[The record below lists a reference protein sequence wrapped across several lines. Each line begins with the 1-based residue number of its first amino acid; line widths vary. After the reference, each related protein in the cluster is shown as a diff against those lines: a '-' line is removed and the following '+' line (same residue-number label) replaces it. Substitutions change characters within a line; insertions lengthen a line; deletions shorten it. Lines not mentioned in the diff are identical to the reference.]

1 LHRRIK
7 INNSRHSGALV
18 SASLRQE
25 HAGAGH
31 VRFLGGQVELAEQS
45 NKLNRL
51 LDKNPNEAIHE
62 ALNLSGSVNVDL
74 LKAAILVDAG
84 GMVKDFEAILK
95 GVEIFRH
102 VIDRCEDNS
111 ELNYNLANG
120 LHALALSTTHEGYS
134 WYGNTEKYRLEA
146 RNLFYKSANDSKA
159 SVDTQSQS
167 FTNLGNLL
175 WASYRW
181 VEAYDFYS
189 QAMEKNSR
197 NAVASSGALKMLR
210 YALGQGVGDP
220 HLLTA
225 EIEHLAYH
233 VNNNIEGIY
242 NYAGEYGVNGILSGI
257 KDIRPSEKPKPDFQ
271 SDDYKRFFVSNNLTL
286 SPTIHSHTHESK
298 YWDDINISSVT
309 SSLKEGAAV
318 PEIFAM
324 VNVIKSD
331 FIMARQLLFD
341 ACQKRF
347 NETGSYNDTL
357 DYACY
362 GVNESALALAQRS
375 ALDILDKISVASLS
389 YLGMGG
395 AKKGSMKSA
404 WFAKSKKRPKRRE
417 LDPTIKLE
425 IENGNAAL
433 LALTEISRDLSSEQG
448 FLWSKQSSRN
458 SSTHRFTVLHDMGIS
473 VPKSASGCVEHFDFE
488 TFAQESSQ
496 TLKLARAAVVYFV
509 QMVLIR
515 EKRLAGEMDGISMPL
530 FVPSHEYIR
539 GHDE

>member
-1 LHRRIK
+1 
-7 INNSRHSGALV
+7 
-18 SASLRQE
+18 
-25 HAGAGH
+25 
-31 VRFLGGQVELAEQS
+31 VELAEQA
-45 NKLNRL
+45 NRL
-51 LDKNPNEAIHE
+51 HLLMDENPNEAIRE
-62 ALNLSGSVNVDL
+62 ALNLSGNVNVDL

-84 GMVKDFEAILK
+84 VMIKNFEAILK
-95 GVEIFRH
+95 GVDIFRH
-102 VIDRCEDNS
+102 VIDRCEGNS

-120 LHALALSTTHEGYS
+120 LHALALATTHQDYS

-189 QAMEKNSR
+189 QAIEKNPR
-197 NAVASSGALKMLR
+197 NAVASSGALKILR
-210 YALGQGVGDP
+210 YALGQGVGDA

-225 EIEHLAYH
+225 EIGHLAYH

-242 NYAGEYGVNGILSGI
+242 AYAGEYGVNGILAGI
-257 KDIRPSEKPKPDFQ
+257 KDIRPSKKPTLEVQ
-271 SDDYKRFFVSNNLTL
+271 SDDYKRFVVSNNLTL

-298 YWDDINISSVT
+298 YWDDINISSV
-309 SSLKEGAAV
+309 SSSIKEGAVV

-324 VNVIKSD
+324 VNVLKSD

-341 ACQKRF
+341 ASQKRF

-395 AKKGSMKSA
+395 AKNESMKTA
-404 WFAKSKKRPKRRE
+404 WFSKPKKGQKRRE
-417 LDPTIKLE
+417 LDPAINLE
-425 IENGNAAL
+425 IENGNTAL
-433 LALTEISRDLSSEQG
+433 LALTEISRDLSSEKG
-448 FLWSKQSSRN
+448 FLSGKQSSRN

-473 VPKSASGCVEHFDFE
+473 IPKGASRCVEHFDFE
-488 TFAQESSQ
+488 TFVQESFQ

-515 EKRLAGEMDGISMPL
+515 EKRIAGEVNRISMRL
-530 FVPSHEYIR
+530 IVPSHKYIR

>member
-1 LHRRIK
+1 M
-7 INNSRHSGALV
+7 
-18 SASLRQE
+18 
-25 HAGAGH
+25 
-31 VRFLGGQVELAEQS
+31 ELAEQA
-45 NKLNRL
+45 NRL
-51 LDKNPNEAIHE
+51 HRLVDENPSEAIRV
-62 ALNLSGSVNVDL
+62 ALSLSGNVNVDL

-84 GMVKDFEAILK
+84 GMNKDSEAILK

-120 LHALALSTTHEGYS
+120 LHAIALAAPHEGYS

-146 RNLFYKSANDSKA
+146 RSLFYKSANNTKA
-159 SVDTQSQS
+159 SIDTQSQS

-189 QAMEKNSR
+189 KAMEKNPR

-210 YALGQGVGDP
+210 HALGQGIGDP
-220 HLLTA
+220 HLLTE

-233 VNNNIEGIY
+233 INSNIEGIY
-242 NYAGEYGVNGILSGI
+242 AYAGEYGVSGILGGI
-257 KDIRPSEKPKPDFQ
+257 KNIRPSEKRKLDFQ
-271 SDDYKRFFVSNNLTL
+271 PCDYKRFVISNNLTL
-286 SPTIHSHTHESK
+286 SPNIHSHTCESK

-309 SSLKEGAAV
+309 SSIEDEASI

-324 VNVIKSD
+324 VNILKSD

-341 ACQKRF
+341 AYQKRF
-347 NETGSYNDTL
+347 NETGNYNDTL
-357 DYACY
+357 DYSCY

-389 YLGMGG
+389 YLGISGSKYASMKTAWFTK
-395 AKKGSMKSA
+395 AKKKQ
-404 WFAKSKKRPKRRE
+404 KRRD
-417 LDPTIKLE
+417 LDPAIKLE
-425 IENGNAAL
+425 IENGNPAL

-448 FLWSKQSSRN
+448 FLWAKQSSRN
-458 SSTHRFTVLHDMGIS
+458 SSTHRFTVLHDMGMSI
-473 VPKSASGCVEHFDFE
+473 PKGASGCVEHFDFE
-488 TFAQESSQ
+488 TFVQESFQ

-509 QMVLIR
+509 EMVLIR
-515 EKRLAGEMDGISMPL
+515 EKRIAGERNGISMPL